1 MPLNLIVKMPN
12 VVGYYFAII
21 HVKNSFVEEVKA
33 CAKKVVEVFHQDLI
47 DAAKATE
54 DDFVIF
60 DDEKNAPSYAF
71 YNGEIPIDFLHKKNA
86 GEYGFLG
93 AYDAEKEF
101 FLQEKYLTVL
111 LLGQRKSRLNS
122 IAIEDVFLQ
131 ELRYEL
137 GKRYL
142 NNELCFP

>member
-47 DAAKATE
+47 DGAKATE
-54 DDFVIF
+54 ENFEIF

-71 YNGEIPIDFLHKKNA
+71 YNGEIPIDFLQKNA
-86 GEYGFLG
+86 TDQDGFWG
-93 AYDAEKEF
+93 AYDTEKEF
-101 FLQEKYLTVL
+101 HREKYLTVL
-111 LLGQRKSRLNS
+111 LIGKHKSRLNS
-122 IAIEDVFLQ
+122 IAIEDVFSQ